1 MTHTSKR
8 FLTVGSL
15 LRPKELL
22 DYKTQIEHRD
32 DIQYPFYEDFDG
44 YKEVEDKAVAT
55 IVKKELEHDFPEITD
70 GEYSKSM
77 WHLDFPWGFKGIR
90 RYIKDQGYLFREKED
105 IGSFETR
112 RDIGL
117 EVTEK
122 IDGHNHPFIEHFN
135 RLKEL
140 APEDAAL
147 KVCIP
152 SPGHMFTE
160 SSMDETVYNKVYE
173 TKEAYQADFIQ
184 AYKDFLKEYA
194 EAGGKVIQFDD
205 CLWQLFAEDNEKS
218 PFGDSSHFNAEKAKE
233 EAQAYIDINNGVIDY
248 AHTLGLKVY
257 THNCR
262 GNYAS
267 RSMSDGSYQAIADF
281 FLKQQKYDRFY
292 LEWDDARAG
301 SLSALEAFKDKPET
315 EVVLGLLSSKTAELD
330 DKEQAL
336 KALNEAA
343 KYIPKE
349 NLYLSHQCGFA
360 SCDGGNELT
369 PENEWDKI
377 KQGQRIAYEF
387 WGE

>member
-1 MTHTSKR
+1 MAQTSKR

-15 LRPKELL
+15 LRPEELL
-22 DYKTQIEHRD
+22 DYKSQIEHRD
-32 DIQYPFYEDFDG
+32 DIQYPFYADLSG
-44 YKEVEDKAVAT
+44 YKEVEDQAVAS
-55 IVKKELEHDFPEITD
+55 IVQQELDHGFPEITD

-90 RYIKDQGYLFREKED
+90 RYIKEQGYLFREHGD
-105 IGSFETR
+105 AGNFETR

-122 IDGHNHPFIEHFN
+122 IDGHNHPFIAHFK

-140 APEDAAL
+140 APQDASL

-152 SPGHMFTE
+152 SPAHMFTE
-160 SSMDETVYNKVYE
+160 SSMDEKVYNKVYS
-173 TKEAYQADFIQ
+173 TKDAYQADFIQ

-194 EAGGKVIQFDD
+194 EVGGKIVQFDD

-218 PFGDSSHFNAEKAKE
+218 PYGEGGHFNAEKAKE
-233 EAQAYIDINNGVIDY
+233 LAQVYIDINNDVVDY

-267 RSMSDGSYQAIADF
+267 RSMSDGSYEAIADF
-281 FLKQQKYDRFY
+281 FLKQQNYDRFY

-301 SLSALEAFKDKPET
+301 SLSALEAFQDKPDT
-315 EVVLGLLSSKTAELD
+315 EVVLGLLSSKSADLD
-330 DKEQAL
+330 DKERAL
-336 KALNEAA
+336 GALEEAA

-349 NLYLSHQCGFA
+349 KLFLSHQCGFA

-369 PENEWDKI
+369 HANQWEKI
-377 KQGQRIAYEF
+377 KQGQQIAFEF